1 MYYTDFYE
9 IKINKRIGMFIC
21 NVRKNDHLKEDLVIE
36 ISDKEPFVCRDSE
49 VNEDVNETSN
59 NTNNSLKDDVKTDKQ
74 LDNIIQEVRD
84 NEKVNE
90 IECTVSTNESLVVE
104 KSYLSKDEEK
114 EVVEASMSANELLF
128 VKENQTNDIVNEVVE
143 VNISSNENSVDEI
156 YLSNYDS
163 QEKDESSKIDVA
175 EKLIE
180 SISERKEDLEKVL
193 KE

>member
-1 MYYTDFYE
+1 MSITSGLSYGLNALLLIIIATLVLMYYTDFYE

-104 KSYLSKDEEK
+104 EGYLSKDEEK
-114 EVVEASMSANELLF
+114 EVVEASMSANELLS
-128 VKENQTNDIVNEVVE
+128 VE
-143 VNISSNENSVDEI
+143 
-156 YLSNYDS
+156 
-163 QEKDESSKIDVA
+163 
-175 EKLIE
+175 
-180 SISERKEDLEKVL
+180 
-193 KE
+193 